1 MFNELKSIQVKTNII
16 KSKDQFFF
24 AKFLF
29 YPVRLGLF
37 FCIYSVITTRFT
49 KKKNF
54 FAASLP
60 IFILVETRDNV
71 RLYY

>member
-16 KSKDQFFF
+16 KSKDQLFF
-24 AKFLF
+24 AKFVF

-49 KKKNF
+49 KKKK